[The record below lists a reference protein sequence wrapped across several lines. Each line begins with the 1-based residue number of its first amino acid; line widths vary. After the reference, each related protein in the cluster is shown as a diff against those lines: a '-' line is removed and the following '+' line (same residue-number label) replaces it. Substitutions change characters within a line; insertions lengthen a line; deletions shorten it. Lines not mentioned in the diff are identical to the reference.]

1 MEKIWENYLL
11 PIGNESF
18 IERIKKL
25 KDIFNTGITECIF
38 FEILYN
44 LHNGSYAY
52 IPINKK
58 LTIDEWE
65 EDLKKSVPTIKK
77 NQLILLFDY
86 LTTFYSD
93 ILRIEKTHN
102 NELFR
107 LCKSPNDYKDLFKIE
122 FIVLKTLEI
131 LD

>member
-1 MEKIWENYLL
+1 M
-11 PIGNESF
+11 P
-18 IERIKKL
+18 
-25 KDIFNTGITECIF
+25 
-38 FEILYN
+38 
-44 LHNGSYAY
+44 NGSLSNQ
-52 IPINKK
+52 PINKK
-58 LTIDEWE
+58 LTIDEWK

-93 ILRIEKTHN
+93 ILKKEKLYK

-107 LCKSPNDYKDLFKIE
+107 LYRSPNDYKDLFGIE